1 MSDHDNRFFTASD
14 SQIQAGAVTDVYFLR
29 TKQILEA
36 RSLNKHVRVEVVAK
50 GLPAGYEWAT
60 FAGLEDV
67 LRLLEGCPVSV
78 EGLPEGSIFRAYQP
92 VLSIEGRYLDFGL
105 YETALLG
112 FLCQA
117 SGVATKAAR
126 IRKLV
131 GEKPLIH
138 FGARRMHPAIAPM
151 IDRSAYIGGCDG
163 VAVVLSADM
172 LGLLPSGTIPH
183 ALILQIGDTLEAARA
198 FHEIID
204 PGVRRVALIDTFQDE
219 KFEAIRL
226 AEGLGD
232 ALWALR
238 LDTPSS
244 RRGNFAKILQEVRW
258 ELDLRGFEHLKL
270 LVSGGLDEPDIPAL
284 LPWAEAFG
292 VGTSIANAPVIDL
305 SLDIVEIEGEPMA
318 KRGKESGGKQ
328 LLACLACKQEVVVPT
343 RKQIRLCRA
352 CGAELTP
359 VTVALLNDGRLA
371 TLLPSP
377 ATIRERMLAQ
387 LHEKE
392 L

>member
-1 MSDHDNRFFTASD
+1 MSDRRHKFFTASD
-14 SQIQAGAVTDVYFLR
+14 DQIQSGSVTDVYFLR
-29 TKQILEA
+29 TKQVLEA
-36 RSLNKHVRVEVVAK
+36 RALNKHVRVEVVAK
-50 GLPAGYEWAT
+50 GLPAGYEWAVL
-60 FAGLEDV
+60 AGLEDV
-67 LRLLEGCPVSV
+67 LQLLEGCPVSV
-78 EGLPEGSIFRAYQP
+78 DGLPEGSLFRAYQP

-105 YETALLG
+105 HETALLG

-126 IRKLV
+126 LRTLV

-151 IDRSAYIGGCDG
+151 VDRSAYIGGCDG

-172 LGLLPSGTIPH
+172 LGIAPSGTIPH
-183 ALILQIGDTLEAARA
+183 ALVLQMGDTLDAARA
-198 FHEIID
+198 FHELID
-204 PGVRRVALIDTFQDE
+204 PAVRRVALIDTFQDE

-258 ELDLRGFEHLKL
+258 ELDLRGFEKLKL
-270 LVSGGLDEPDIPAL
+270 LVSGGLDEADIPAL

-292 VGTSIANAPVIDL
+292 IGTSIANAPVIDL
-305 SLDIVEIEGEPMA
+305 SLDIVEIEGEPIA

-328 LLACLACKQEVVVPT
+328 LLACPTCCEEVV
-343 RKQIRLCRA
+343 A
-352 CGAELTP
+352 
-359 VTVALLNDGRLA
+359 
-371 TLLPSP
+371 
-377 ATIRERMLAQ
+377 
-387 LHEKE
+387 
-392 L
+392 